1 MVKADKF
8 EPELLRSVLDV
19 AILSN
24 EKTKMEMY
32 AQGVRDGL
40 TMLLKAIDETK
51 DDLYDLVYYE
61 DALKMYTKLNDKL
74 NGVLCYG
81 EEE

>member
-61 DALKMYTKLNDKL
+61 DALKMYTKLNDKI

-81 EEE
+81 KEE